1 MPTPLDSARV
11 TLFHMIVM
19 KFGGTSVGSVQ
30 QIERA
35 ARIVYG
41 ARESGP
47 VVVIS
52 AMAGVTDGL
61 LQAGE
66 AAVTGQVHL
75 RDDKLWEI
83 RSRHDHA
90 INDLFKDRRAAVEV
104 QETQRAIWEE
114 IQKVFTGVSLL
125 RELSVRSRDLVS
137 SFGERLIVPIFAR
150 YLKEIGIEAE
160 GVDAREL
167 IITSEESEFM
177 LFDPEETKKR
187 CHKLSK
193 LARSGVTPVV
203 TGFICSTPDGIT
215 TTLGRGGSDY
225 SASII
230 GACIKAN
237 EIQIWTDVDG
247 VMTADPRIVPN
258 ARVLERVSYK
268 EAAEMSYF
276 GAKVLH
282 PKTIIPA
289 ADENIPIHIK
299 NTFSPDA
306 PGTLISAETSVHEFG
321 VKTVTSITGMT
332 LVSVEGRG
340 MIGVPGVAGRV
351 FTTTAQNRINVLM
364 FSQGSSE
371 QHISLVVNRHDGD
384 YVVKALK
391 REFQSEIERRR
402 IDRISGITDIAIIA
416 LVGEGMKTSSGVAGR
431 TFGVLGSAGVN
442 ILMIAQGSSELNLS
456 IVVRQKDA
464 PRTVQL
470 IHDAFEPAPNRG
482 L

>member
-1 MPTPLDSARV
+1 
-11 TLFHMIVM
+11 MIVM

-35 ARIVYG
+35 AQIVR
-41 ARESGP
+41 AAHESRP
-47 VVVIS
+47 VVVVS

-66 AAVTGQVHL
+66 AAVTGQVQM
-75 RDDKLWEI
+75 RDDKLWEL
-83 RSRHDHA
+83 RSKHDHA
-90 INDLFKDRRAAVEV
+90 INDLFMDRKARVEV
-104 QETQRAIWEE
+104 QETQRVIWEE

-125 RELSVRSRDLVS
+125 RELSARSRDLIS
-137 SFGERLIVPIFAR
+137 SFGERLIVPILAR
-150 YLKEIGIEAE
+150 YLKEIGIDAQ
-160 GVDAREL
+160 GIDAREL

-177 LFDPEETKKR
+177 VFDFEETKKR

-193 LARSGVTPVV
+193 LAKGGTTPVV
-203 TGFICSTPDGIT
+203 TGFICSTPEGIT

-230 GACIKAN
+230 GACIKAD

-258 ARVLERVSYK
+258 ARVLDRVSYK

-282 PKTIIPA
+282 PKTIMPA
-289 ADENIPIHIK
+289 VDENIPIRIK

-306 PGTLISAETSVHEFG
+306 PGTLISAETPVHQFS

-371 QHISLVVNRHDGD
+371 QHISFVVNRHDGD
-384 YVVKALK
+384 HTVKALK
-391 REFQSEIERRR
+391 REFQVEIDRRR
-402 IDRISGITDIAIIA
+402 IDRVSGISDIAIIA
-416 LVGEGMKTSSGVAGR
+416 LVGEGMKGSSGVAAR
-431 TFGVLGSAGVN
+431 AFGVLGSAGVN

-464 PRTVQL
+464 TRAVQL
-470 IHDAFEPAPNRG
+470 IHEAFELGA
-482 L
+482 

>member
-1 MPTPLDSARV
+1 
-11 TLFHMIVM
+11 M
-19 KFGGTSVGSVQ
+19 KFGGTSVGSVE
-30 QIERA
+30 QIRRA
-35 ARIVYG
+35 AEIVRS
-41 ARESGP
+41 AHQAKP
-47 VVVIS
+47 IVVLS
-52 AMAGVTDGL
+52 AMGGVTDAL

-66 AAVTGQVHL
+66 AAVAGQVRA

-83 RSRHDHA
+83 RSKHDHA
-90 INDLFKDRRAAVEV
+90 IQDLFKDRRSAVEV
-104 QETQRAIWEE
+104 QETQRIIWEE
-114 IQKVFTGVSLL
+114 IQKVFTGVALL
-125 RELSVRSRDLVS
+125 REMSARSRDLIS

-150 YLKEIGIEAE
+150 YLKELGVDSQP
-160 GVDAREL
+160 VDAREL

-177 LFDPEETKKR
+177 LVDFDETRKR
-187 CHKLSK
+187 CHRLSK
-193 LARSGVTPVV
+193 VAKAGVTPVV
-203 TGFICSTPDGIT
+203 MGFICSTPEGVT

-230 GACIKAN
+230 GACIKAA

-258 ARVLERVSYK
+258 ARALERVSYK

-299 NTFSPDA
+299 NTFAPEK
-306 PGTLISAETSVHEFG
+306 PGTLISAETPVHQYS
-321 VKTVTSITGMT
+321 VKTVTSITGLM

-351 FTTTAQNRINVLM
+351 FTTTAQNRISVLM

-371 QHISLVVNRHDGD
+371 QHISLVVNRQDGD
-384 YVVKALK
+384 HTVKALR
-391 REFQSEIERRR
+391 REFHSEIDRRR
-402 IDRISGITDIAIIA
+402 IDRISGISDISIIA
-416 LVGEGMKTSSGVAGR
+416 LVGEGMKNASGVAAR
-431 TFGVLGSAGVN
+431 AFGVLGQSDIP

-456 IVVRQKDA
+456 VVVRQKDA
-464 PRTVQL
+464 PRAVHL
-470 IHDAFEPAPNRG
+470 IHEAFE
-482 L
+482 LDK